1 MAKETET
8 VEVRRAPK
16 YFPFLLSGGAVGLVL
31 GLIAFFA
38 TGQENSPEGTSVL
51 GLMVLFPSAIL
62 AFAGV
67 VVAWVV
73 DRKSVASAKRVTA
86 TKLEL

>member
-16 YFPFLLSGGAVGLVL
+16 YFPFLISGGAIGLVL
-31 GLIAFFA
+31 GLIAYFV
-38 TGQENSPEGTSVL
+38 TGQQNSTDSLTIL
-51 GLMVLFPSAIL
+51 GLVVLFPSAVF

-67 VVAWVV
+67 VVAWAV
-73 DRKSVASAKRVTA
+73 DRKSVADAKRVTA

>member
-16 YFPFLLSGGAVGLVL
+16 YFPFLLSGGAIGLVL
-31 GLIAFFA
+31 GLIAYFV
-38 TGQENSPEGTSVL
+38 TGQQNSADGLTIL
-51 GLMVLFPSAIL
+51 GLVVLFPSAVL

-73 DRKSVASAKRVTA
+73 DRKSVAGAKRVTA

>member
-16 YFPFLLSGGAVGLVL
+16 YFPFLLSGGAVGLFL
-31 GLIAFFA
+31 GLITFFA
-38 TGQENSPEGTSVL
+38 TGQQNSPEGQSVL
-51 GLMVLFPSAIL
+51 GLMILFPSAIL

-73 DRKSVASAKRVTA
+73 DRKSVADAKRVTA

>member
-16 YFPFLLSGGAVGLVL
+16 YFPFLISGGAVGLIL
-31 GLIAFFA
+31 GLIAYFA
-38 TGQENSPEGTSVL
+38 TGQQNSPEGSTIL
-51 GLMVLFPSAIL
+51 GLVVLFPSGIL

-67 VVAWVV
+67 FVAWLM
-73 DRKSVASAKRVTA
+73 DRKSVAAAKRVTA